1 MKTRKIATLTALT
14 LSAFAGNLVRAGEP
28 AALAQLA
35 SDIEVI
41 VVTAKRP
48 ATLITDEAPAS
59 EAVAVAA
66 APATTDENIEVI
78 VVTATRAD
86 QLAAIRELAL
96 ERRER
101 MLARAAEGP
110 QEGTWKN
117 WAGMPMRW

>member
-14 LSAFAGNLVRAGEP
+14 LSAFAGNLARAEES
-28 AALAQLA
+28 AALAQSA
-35 SDIEVI
+35 DDIEVI

-48 ATLITDEAPAS
+48 ATLISDEAPAA
-59 EAVAVAA
+59 EAVALEA
-66 APATTDENIEVI
+66 APESTDENIEVI

-86 QLAAIRELAL
+86 QLAAIRELA
-96 ERRER
+96 RER
-101 MLARAAEGP
+101 MLARAAERP